1 VKASRQHACLK
12 GAETLRCACN
22 GHTDLWY
29 RVRMNELFSPPQRRP
44 TQTAD
49 GLPRW
54 RWSVAEIEHM
64 TAAGYFH
71 DDDRLELLG
80 GEIVPMSPK
89 GRRHEIVR
97 LELGYRF
104 TRLAPQDV
112 FVAPEPQFN
121 LGPDTFLVPDLLLH
135 PRAIATPD
143 LRGSD
148 ALLVVEVAE
157 TSLAYD
163 LKTKAT
169 LYAAHGVPEYW
180 VINAATLATTVYT
193 QPSGNAY
200 ASAHEIGPNMRLV
213 PSGVPS
219 LAISLDTLLLHRAGS
234 L

>member
-1 VKASRQHACLK
+1 MPAWYLVK
-12 GAETLRCACN
+12 
-22 GHTDLWY
+22 
-29 RVRMNELFSPPQRRP
+29 MNELFNPAQQRP
-44 TQTAD
+44 TTQAAD

-54 RWSVAEIEHM
+54 RWTVAEIEQM

-71 DDDRLELLG
+71 EDDRFELLG

-97 LELGYRF
+97 LELSYRF
-104 TRLAPQDV
+104 TRLASEGL

-121 LGPDTFLVPDLLLH
+121 LGPDTFLVPDLLVH
-135 PRAIATPD
+135 PRVIATPD
-143 LRGSD
+143 VRGSD

-180 VINAATLATTVYT
+180 VINASTLMTTVHT

-200 ASAHEIGPNMRLV
+200 ACAPEIAPDTLLV
-213 PSGVPS
+213 PTQVPN
-219 LAISLDTLLLHRAGS
+219 LAISLGTLLAQ
-234 L
+234 